1 MNKKTLLF
9 CITLISFSM
18 AYADIFSGED
28 GSITWELDTQ
38 SGVLTLNGSG
48 AMANHSGDGP
58 YAPWASEELRSLI
71 TSVAISDSITHIG
84 NYAFINCTG
93 LTSVTLPDSI
103 KSIGDGAFQWCR
115 ALANISIPETV
126 TTIGTGA
133 FYDCT
138 SLSSIVIPESVTRL
152 GSSIFSGCKNL
163 SKVNIPKN
171 IKRIEGGSFYRCES
185 LAYIELPDSISEIG
199 NSAFTFCTALTTLK
213 LPEAVTK
220 IGSGAFSFCTSLTSI
235 NIPEGVTQIIDQTF
249 KGCTSLVTLHLPDNM
264 TTIGWR
270 AFENCENL
278 SFINIPKWTV
288 NAYHFAF
295 DGCPKLEVQNPII
308 LYGEMTDPVEEYS
321 GLIALTNLAK
331 EVELAGIM
339 KYVPRCL
346 FADFSQLKKVTLNEE
361 IKQIRSFA
369 FKNCQALTE
378 LCCKAT
384 VPPAVY
390 PNAFSGTNLGNVTL
404 FVPDGSIEAYSK
416 DDIWSKF
423 GTIKTFSGEEVGRC
437 ATPTISFVD
446 GKLEVSC
453 ETEGAV
459 CYYSM
464 GTAILP
470 STDFTKFEQSAD
482 CSREVSV
489 MVSAYAVAEGYTQS
503 EIATTIVKLG
513 MNVTKSDTVFVER
526 VVEKRDTVLYE
537 KKDTVFVEKFD
548 SVFIEKSDT
557 VFLEKKDTIIVE
569 KWDSILVE
577 KLDTVLVEKW
587 DSILVEKKDTVFVEL
602 LDTILVEK
610 WDSILVEKWDT
621 VFVEKLDTILVEKWD
636 SIFVEKWDTIIVEKR
651 DTLFAEVSEPKII
664 AENSV
669 VTITCDQE
677 NVDIFYTVD
686 GTAPLESE
694 NTHLYTGPFKMESS
708 GVVMAIA
715 VIRSD
720 IKAEYVVGTG
730 MQHAKNRIVRQRFFD
745 ANGIESPSYHRGV
758 TVVLTEYENGR
769 IETTKQL
776 IR

>member
-171 IKRIEGGSFYRCES
+171 VKRIEGGSFYRCES
-185 LAYIELPDSISEIG
+185 LAYIELPDSINEIG
-199 NSAFTFCTALTTLK
+199 NSAFTFCTALTILK
-213 LPEAVTK
+213 LPEALTK

-346 FADFSQLKKVTLNEE
+346 FADFSKLEKVTLNEE

-446 GKLEVSC
+446 GKLEVNC

-482 CSREVSV
+482 CSREMSV

-503 EIATTIVKLG
+503 EMASTIVKLG
-513 MNVTKSDTVFVER
+513 MNVTKSDTVFVE
-526 VVEKRDTVLYE
+526 KR
-537 KKDTVFVEKFD
+537 
-548 SVFIEKSDT
+548 
-557 VFLEKKDTIIVE
+557 DTIIVE
-569 KWDSILVE
+569 KQ
-577 KLDTVLVEKW
+577 
-587 DSILVEKKDTVFVEL
+587 
-602 LDTILVEK
+602 
-610 WDSILVEKWDT
+610 
-621 VFVEKLDTILVEKWD
+621 
-636 SIFVEKWDTIIVEKR
+636 
-651 DTLFAEVSEPKII
+651 DTLFAEVSDPKII
-664 AENSV
+664 AENGIVS
-669 VTITCDQE
+669 ITCDQE
-677 NVDIFYTVD
+677 NVEIFYTTD
-686 GTAPLESE
+686 GTAPLESA
-694 NTHLYTGPFKMESS
+694 NTRLYTGPFEMENS
-708 GVVMAIA
+708 GAVMAIA

-730 MQHAKNRIVRQRFFD
+730 MQHAKNKIVRQRFFD

>member
-48 AMANHSGDGP
+48 AMANHPGDGP

-171 IKRIEGGSFYRCES
+171 VKRIEGGSFYRCES
-185 LAYIELPDSISEIG
+185 LAYIELPDSINEIG
-199 NSAFTFCTALTTLK
+199 NSAFTFCTALTSLK

-346 FADFSQLKKVTLNEE
+346 FADFSKLKKVTLNEE

-482 CSREVSV
+482 CSREMSV

-503 EIATTIVKLG
+503 EMATTIIKLG
-513 MNVTKSDTVFVER
+513 MNVTRSDTVFVE
-526 VVEKRDTVLYE
+526 KR
-537 KKDTVFVEKFD
+537 
-548 SVFIEKSDT
+548 
-557 VFLEKKDTIIVE
+557 
-569 KWDSILVE
+569 
-577 KLDTVLVEKW
+577 
-587 DSILVEKKDTVFVEL
+587 
-602 LDTILVEK
+602 
-610 WDSILVEKWDT
+610 
-621 VFVEKLDTILVEKWD
+621 
-636 SIFVEKWDTIIVEKR
+636 DTIIVEKR
-651 DTLFAEVSEPKII
+651 DTLFAEVSDPKII
-664 AENSV
+664 AENGIVS
-669 VTITCDQE
+669 ITCDQE
-677 NVDIFYTVD
+677 NVEIFYTTD
-686 GTAPLESE
+686 GTAPLESA
-694 NTHLYTGPFKMESS
+694 NTRLYTGPFEMENS
-708 GVVMAIA
+708 GAVMAIA

-730 MQHAKNRIVRQRFFD
+730 MQHAKNKIVRQRFFD

>member
-71 TSVAISDSITHIG
+71 TSVAISDRITHIG

-163 SKVNIPKN
+163 SKVIIPKN

-185 LAYIELPDSISEIG
+185 LAYIEFPDSISEIG
-199 NSAFTFCTALTTLK
+199 NSAFTFCTALTSLK

-346 FADFSQLKKVTLNEE
+346 FADFSKLEKVTLNEE

-513 MNVTKSDTVFVER
+513 MNVTKSDTVFVE
-526 VVEKRDTVLYE
+526 KR
-537 KKDTVFVEKFD
+537 
-548 SVFIEKSDT
+548 
-557 VFLEKKDTIIVE
+557 
-569 KWDSILVE
+569 
-577 KLDTVLVEKW
+577 
-587 DSILVEKKDTVFVEL
+587 
-602 LDTILVEK
+602 
-610 WDSILVEKWDT
+610 
-621 VFVEKLDTILVEKWD
+621 
-636 SIFVEKWDTIIVEKR
+636 DTIIVEKR
-651 DTLFAEVSEPKII
+651 DTLFAEVSDPKII
-664 AENSV
+664 AENGIVS
-669 VTITCDQE
+669 ITCDQE
-677 NVDIFYTVD
+677 NVEIFYTTD
-686 GTAPLESE
+686 GTAPLESA
-694 NTHLYTGPFKMESS
+694 NTRLYTGPFEMENS
-708 GVVMAIA
+708 GAVMAIA

-730 MQHAKNRIVRQRFFD
+730 MQHAKNKIVRQRFFD